1 VSVLILQTE
10 ADLLK
15 QTAIG
20 GVRTKVIALGI
31 GVRRTNQPELNYI
44 ASAPQS
50 RNVILVSDFSA
61 LTNVEDQLRSASCTG
76 Q

>member
-1 VSVLILQTE
+1 MSLFILQTE

-15 QTAIG
+15 ETTIG

-31 GVRRTNQPELNYI
+31 GVSRTDQPELNYI

-61 LTNVEDQLRSASCTG
+61 LTNVEDQLRSVSCTG